1 MRDLFLG
8 FLALVFV
15 LGLSGVAGAEEWR
28 TAQFKDS
35 VLVMVDLPE
44 SYVEQPPKVVKRGAY
59 RIYDY
64 EYIGPTGQMSIG
76 VQKIVPLDPNRGGEL
91 KGVNLKGAYPLDR
104 MDKETRT
111 QYLNV
116 LDYQGTPGEFYTL
129 ETGIK
134 AIKSDRTVGS
144 NQVKSVFGYTDG
156 VRVSV
161 TVTKKGEMSGEE
173 AELAEQVLKSLYY

>member
-1 MRDLFLG
+1 
-8 FLALVFV
+8 
-15 LGLSGVAGAEEWR
+15 
-28 TAQFKDS
+28 
-35 VLVMVDLPE
+35 
-44 SYVEQPPKVVKRGAY
+44 
-59 RIYDY
+59 
-64 EYIGPTGQMSIG
+64 
-76 VQKIVPLDPNRGGEL
+76 
-91 KGVNLKGAYPLDR
+91 
-104 MDKETRT
+104 
-111 QYLNV
+111 V